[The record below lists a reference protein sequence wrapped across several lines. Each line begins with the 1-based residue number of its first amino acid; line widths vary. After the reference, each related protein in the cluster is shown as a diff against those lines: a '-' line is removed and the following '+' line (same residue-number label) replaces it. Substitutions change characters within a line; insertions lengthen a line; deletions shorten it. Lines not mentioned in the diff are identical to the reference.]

1 MTPAPDNQM
10 HHTASLTTRRYTEN
24 YMYTALG
31 KKPTKK
37 RHSLTLVYKPQE
49 NKKFSLFYHGF
60 DDFFSA

>member
-1 MTPAPDNQM
+1 MPDNQM

-37 RHSLTLVYKPQE
+37 DT
-49 NKKFSLFYHGF
+49 
-60 DDFFSA
+60 A